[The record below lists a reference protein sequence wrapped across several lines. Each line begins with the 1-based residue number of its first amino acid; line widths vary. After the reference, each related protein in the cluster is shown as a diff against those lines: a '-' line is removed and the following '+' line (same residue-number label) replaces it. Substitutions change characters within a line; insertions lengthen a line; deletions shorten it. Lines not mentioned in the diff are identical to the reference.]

1 MIAQSLSG
9 LAWITSKEGEVPR
22 LVGTS
27 AIDHHGAMIFAAGI
41 LGALVKKGR
50 TGEGGRV
57 DVNLFSAA
65 LNLQAESLVCYF
77 NGDKP
82 NCSQQPKHVGS
93 WYHEAPYGIYKTA
106 DRYIGLSL
114 GNLPLML
121 KAIGAAGEFQAEQN
135 EAYARREEISKF
147 FAEKLK
153 EKTFEKWAEIFEA
166 SDIWFTQVNDY
177 EDLAEDPQQLHNGD
191 LVEVKSWTGE
201 AITLVTN
208 PVRYNG
214 KTAPIRLAPQKLG
227 AQTSEVLTEL
237 GFSRAEQEELSQ
249 KGAVGLG

>member
-1 MIAQSLSG
+1 
-9 LAWITSKEGEVPR
+9 
-22 LVGTS
+22 
-27 AIDHHGAMIFAAGI
+27 
-41 LGALVKKGR
+41 
-50 TGEGGRV
+50 
-57 DVNLFSAA
+57 
-65 LNLQAESLVCYF
+65 
-77 NGDKP
+77 
-82 NCSQQPKHVGS
+82 
-93 WYHEAPYGIYKTA
+93 
-106 DRYIGLSL
+106 
-114 GNLPLML
+114 ML

-214 KTAPIRLAPQKLG
+214 KTAAIRLAPQKLG

-237 GFSRAEQEELSQ
+237 GFSRRTRRAKP
-249 KGAVGLG
+249 KGCSGIRVIEYASLKQGASKFYPSKALNS